1 MLRPHPL
8 RISRSHVLLTPPP
21 LRGGEPQ
28 LRTRRMVV
36 SRSVYMVRHP
46 RSSYIV
52 YPLLSLEVA
61 TPENKP
67 IYSTLLSICNKVR
80 RTRGFASQAVLSI
93 DRMQLALHAT
103 RPTPHGASRLVQA
116 RSAWTGKTRR
126 APSGHCS
133 DEKVY
138 GNTTTAAHKKNVHFS
153 VWLSGPTP
161 WLKFKIAIISTIA
174 WLPLERQLVLRRV
187 ER

>member
-1 MLRPHPL
+1 M
-8 RISRSHVLLTPPP
+8 I
-21 LRGGEPQ
+21 
-28 LRTRRMVV
+28 V
-36 SRSVYMVRHP
+36 SRSDYMGRHP
-46 RSSYIV
+46 RGSYIV
-52 YPLLSLEVA
+52 YSWMSLEVA
-61 TPENKP
+61 TPEKKQLAGRCHP
-67 IYSTLLSICNKVR
+67 YARKS
-80 RTRGFASQAVLSI
+80 ASKAVPS
-93 DRMQLALHAT
+93 RMKLALHAT